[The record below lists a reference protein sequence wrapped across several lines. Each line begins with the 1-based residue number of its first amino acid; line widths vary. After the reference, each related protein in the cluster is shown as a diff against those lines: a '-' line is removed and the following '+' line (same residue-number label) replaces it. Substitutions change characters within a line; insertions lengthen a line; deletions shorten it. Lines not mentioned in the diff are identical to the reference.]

1 MDIRRKTFVAETT
14 AKFEFLLH
22 EHGFAEP
29 QAAQH
34 GEFPMLLTVSY
45 RRADLEVDVSL
56 VQTYAG
62 EEHID
67 TCVTAISPNSRGSR
81 TEVGSDTAR
90 TGFQMQQVLD
100 RQAQALS
107 EPRPPTT
114 QTARARTL
122 TAVLGC

>member
-14 AKFEFLLH
+14 DRFSFLLH

-29 QAAQH
+29 QTVQH
-34 GEFPMLLTVSY
+34 GEFPMLLTVIY
-45 RRADLEVDVSL
+45 HRADLDVEVSL
-56 VQTYAG
+56 VLSYAG

-67 TCVTAISPNSRGSR
+67 TSVAATGTDSSVGR

-90 TGFQMQQVLD
+90 TGFQMRKALD

-107 EPRPPTT
+107 QR
-114 QTARARTL
+114 L
-122 TAVLGC
+122 THQQSKESE